1 MAWIVSRI
9 NYMLLRRKLM
19 NSQLNSFDYVINL
32 ETTLCLFYADPVI
45 VHEDVILWWFNLLI
59 VAR

>member
-32 ETTLCLFYADPVI
+32 ETTLYML
-45 VHEDVILWWFNLLI
+45 ILC
-59 VAR
+59 